1 MLIKTVKIKNFR
13 GYGINADDKEGFYV
27 FDYLDSN
34 FVLLSGYNGFGKT
47 SFFEAIEWC
56 LTDKIRRLEK
66 FEETYHVNDLKRAQY
81 LKFHNSLDKQERKI
95 EVEIIFDNNIKIC
108 RTSYSTS
115 HFAGN
120 GDNYD
125 SELRIFNGNDEI
137 EDVTNATIFK
147 LLIPDIEDLVSKVSE
162 VESKKEIRTLEAK
175 YANTFLNTNMLT
187 QENLSF
193 FLRSTDPN
201 ERRSMF
207 MKLLNLSDIDSL
219 YSRTSSMRRGRGF
232 SNKKREISDKID
244 DISEFLEGI
253 SSFFKLKNL
262 GSIEEYI
269 STLNNRFE
277 NFFKFITEN
286 EIKVESFDK
295 LFSLLPVTLTN
306 YAELMI
312 ETENNKDMVIKSI
325 DKFQKNN
332 SELSIIK
339 EEIKKLEILKIGL
352 DIQNKIEQSQL
363 LKDVD
368 YTYLLNEEKELTGKL
383 DSINDRREINTERIN
398 QLSDFLIDFSNYMR
412 TIDDDTLQIKENL
425 WQLLLY
431 LKERVIKFDHFL
443 GETLPENVSPKIIN
457 PEEVEDINK
466 LRPNYEDLVKQLD
479 DLEKEIAILGTEY
492 STKSTL
498 NKQNLEMLQH
508 VRNFIVENSKDITEC
523 PVCLNSS
530 FDSKSSDESTA
541 SHILSIINSSI
552 SSGNDELRELSRRI
566 TSLMLLRTKV
576 NESIETDFIF
586 VIRGKLENLLSV
598 YMQNYEI
605 VNGHLA
611 RIKTELELEEE
622 KFKKQTA
629 IISEGKDRYEECYKE
644 VFKTEHVPETIKLED
659 LIGQLDKISEEK
671 ETWYKN
677 NKESLGFSVIPNKE
691 EIEQKVVS
699 IQQRDG
705 ILQYYPDNLENLQSE
720 INQFISLI
728 NLYKDS
734 LKYLEEVIEIK
745 LNENYLSKLQKYNE
759 FKIEEKELNNSL
771 EQIEKYEESLKKL
784 HENLTEAQKKAVEN
798 QLSNHPIITWIYES
812 INPHPFYNKLVI
824 TSEENGTNFKNG
836 DSSVNLDQ
844 IFSSAQLNILA
855 LSIFLGLGLSQEYS
869 SIKQLFLDDPIQS
882 MDDVNIL
889 AFIDVLRAILDSNSK
904 HKKIILSTHDDNF
917 AKLLSIKMR
926 NRSFVEYKFS
936 SYGNEGPII
945 EIITN

>member
-1 MLIKTVKIKNFR
+1 MIKTVKIKNFR

-27 FDYLDSN
+27 FNFLDSN

-66 FEETYHVNDLKRAQY
+66 FEETYHANDLKRAQY

-125 SELRIFNGNDEI
+125 SELKVFDGNNQI

-147 LLIPDIEDLVSKVSE
+147 LLIPDIEDLVSKISE

-219 YSRTSSMRRGRGF
+219 YSKTSSMRRGRGI
-232 SNKKREISDKID
+232 SNKKREISDKLVEV
-244 DISEFLEGI
+244 SEFLEGI

-269 STLNNRFE
+269 STINNRIE
-277 NFFKFITEN
+277 NFFNFITEN
-286 EIKVESFDK
+286 EIKIESFDK
-295 LFSLLPVTLTN
+295 LFSFLPVTLTN

-312 ETENNKDMVIKSI
+312 EIENNKDMVVKSI
-325 DKFQKNN
+325 DEFQKNN
-332 SELSIIK
+332 SEVSIIK
-339 EEIKKLEILKIGL
+339 DEINKLLLLKKGL
-352 DIQNKIEQSQL
+352 DVQKKIEQSQL

-368 YTYLLNEEKELTGKL
+368 YTYLLKEEKELIGKF
-383 DSINDRREINTERIN
+383 DSINNRREINTERIN
-398 QLSDFLIDFSNYMR
+398 QLSTFQIDFSKYMG
-412 TIDDDTLQIKENL
+412 TIDNDNLRIKENL
-425 WQLLLY
+425 WELLLN
-431 LKERVIKFDHFL
+431 LKELIIKFDHFL
-443 GETLPENVSPKIIN
+443 GETLPENTSPKIN
-457 PEEVEDINK
+457 PEEVEGIYK
-466 LRPNYEDLVKQLD
+466 LRTKYEDLVKQLEGV
-479 DLEKEIAILGTEY
+479 EKELAILEAEY
-492 STKSTL
+492 NTKSTV
-498 NKQNLEMLQH
+498 NEQNLEMLKH
-508 VRNFIVENSKDITEC
+508 VRDFIVENSKDITEC

-530 FDSKSSDESTA
+530 FESKSNDDSTA
-541 SHILSIINSSI
+541 NHILSIINSSI
-552 SSGNDELRELSRRI
+552 SSGDDELRELSQRI
-566 TSLMLLRTKV
+566 TNSMLLRTEIT
-576 NESIETDFIF
+576 ESIETYFIS
-586 VIRGKLENLLSV
+586 VIKEKLQNISNI
-598 YMQNYEI
+598 YMQNFEI
-605 VNGHLA
+605 VNGHLTVVN
-611 RIKTELELEEE
+611 TELELEDE
-622 KFKKQTA
+622 KFKKQAA
-629 IISEGKDRYEECYKE
+629 IISEDKNRYEECYKA
-644 VFKTEHVPETIKLED
+644 VFKTDQVPDTIIQED
-659 LIGQLDKISEEK
+659 IISQLDMISEEK
-671 ETWYKN
+671 ENWYIN
-677 NKESLGFSVIPNKE
+677 NKDILGFSVIPNKE
-691 EIEQKVVS
+691 EIEQKVAL

-705 ILQYYPDNLENLQSE
+705 ISHYYPDNLENLQSE
-720 INQFISLI
+720 IVQLI
-728 NLYKDS
+728 NLIKLYKES
-734 LKYLEEVIEIK
+734 LKYLDEVIEIK
-745 LNENYLSKLQKYNE
+745 LNDNYLSKLQKYKE
-759 FKIEEKELNNSL
+759 YKLEEKELNSSL
-771 EQIEKYEESLKKL
+771 EQIEKYEDSLKKL
-784 HENLTEAQKKAVEN
+784 HENLTEAQKKAVQN

-824 TSEENGTNFKNG
+824 TTEENGTNFKNG

-945 EIITN
+945 ERITN

>member
-1 MLIKTVKIKNFR
+1 LLIKTVKIKNFR
-13 GYGINADDKEGFYV
+13 GYGINADNKEGFYV
-27 FDYLDSN
+27 FNFLDSN

-66 FEETYHVNDLKRAQY
+66 FEETYHANDLKRAQY

-125 SELRIFNGNDEI
+125 SELKVFDGNNQI

-147 LLIPDIEDLVSKVSE
+147 LLIPDIEDLVSKISA

-219 YSRTSSMRRGRGF
+219 YSKTSSMRRGRGF
-232 SNKKREISDKID
+232 SNKKREISDKLVEV
-244 DISEFLEGI
+244 SEFLEGI

-269 STLNNRFE
+269 STINNRIE
-277 NFFKFITEN
+277 NFFNFITEN
-286 EIKVESFDK
+286 EIKIESFDK
-295 LFSLLPVTLTN
+295 LFSFLPVTLTN

-312 ETENNKDMVIKSI
+312 EIENNKDMVVKSI
-325 DKFQKNN
+325 DEFQKNN
-332 SELSIIK
+332 SEVSIIK
-339 EEIKKLEILKIGL
+339 DEINKLLLLKKGL
-352 DIQNKIEQSQL
+352 DVQKKIEQSQL

-368 YTYLLNEEKELTGKL
+368 YTYLLKEEKELIGKF
-383 DSINDRREINTERIN
+383 DSINNRREINTERIN
-398 QLSDFLIDFSNYMR
+398 QLSTFQIDFSKYMG
-412 TIDDDTLQIKENL
+412 TIDNDNLRIKENL
-425 WQLLLY
+425 WELLLN
-431 LKERVIKFDHFL
+431 LKESIIKFDHFL
-443 GETLPENVSPKIIN
+443 GETLPENTSPKIY
-457 PEEVEDINK
+457 PEEVEGIYK
-466 LRPNYEDLVKQLD
+466 LRTKYEDLVKQLEGV
-479 DLEKEIAILGTEY
+479 EKELAILEAEY
-492 STKSTL
+492 NTKSTV
-498 NKQNLEMLQH
+498 NEQNLEMLKH
-508 VRNFIVENSKDITEC
+508 VRDFIVENSKDITEC

-530 FDSKSSDESTA
+530 FESKSNDDSTA
-541 SHILSIINSSI
+541 NHILSIINSSI
-552 SSGNDELRELSRRI
+552 SSGDDELRELSQRI
-566 TSLMLLRTKV
+566 TNSMLLRTEIT
-576 NESIETDFIF
+576 ESIETYFIS
-586 VIRGKLENLLSV
+586 VIKEKLQNISNI
-598 YMQNYEI
+598 YMQNFEI
-605 VNGHLA
+605 VNGHLTVVN
-611 RIKTELELEEE
+611 TELELEDE
-622 KFKKQTA
+622 KFKKQAA
-629 IISEGKDRYEECYKE
+629 IISEDKNRYEECYKA
-644 VFKTEHVPETIKLED
+644 VFKTDQVPDTIIQED
-659 LIGQLDKISEEK
+659 IISQLDMLSEEK
-671 ETWYKN
+671 ENWYIN
-677 NKESLGFSVIPNKE
+677 NKDILGFSVIPNKE
-691 EIEQKVVS
+691 EIEQKVAL

-705 ILQYYPDNLENLQSE
+705 ISHYYPDNLENLQSE
-720 INQFISLI
+720 IVQLI
-728 NLYKDS
+728 NLIKLYKES
-734 LKYLEEVIEIK
+734 LKYLDEVIEIK
-745 LNENYLSKLQKYNE
+745 LNDNYLSKLQKYKE
-759 FKIEEKELNNSL
+759 YKLEEKELNSSL
-771 EQIEKYEESLKKL
+771 EQIEKYEDSLKKL
-784 HENLTEAQKKAVEN
+784 HENLTEAQKKAVQN

-824 TSEENGTNFKNG
+824 TTEENGTNFKNG

-945 EIITN
+945 ERITN

>member
-1 MLIKTVKIKNFR
+1 LLIKTVKIKNFR

-27 FDYLDSN
+27 FNFLDSN

-66 FEETYHVNDLKRAQY
+66 FEETYHANDLKRAQY

-125 SELRIFNGNDEI
+125 SELKVFDGNNQI

-147 LLIPDIEDLVSKVSE
+147 LLIPDIEDLISKISE

-219 YSRTSSMRRGRGF
+219 YSKTSSMRRGRGF
-232 SNKKREISDKID
+232 SNKKREISDKLVEV
-244 DISEFLEGI
+244 SEFLEGI

-269 STLNNRFE
+269 STINNRIE
-277 NFFKFITEN
+277 NFFKFITGN
-286 EIKVESFDK
+286 EIKIESFDK
-295 LFSLLPVTLTN
+295 LFSLLPVTLAN

-312 ETENNKDMVIKSI
+312 EIENNKDMVVKSI
-325 DKFQKNN
+325 DEFQKNN
-332 SELSIIK
+332 SELGIIK
-339 EEIKKLEILKIGL
+339 DEINKLLLLKKGL
-352 DIQNKIEQSQL
+352 DVQKKIEQSQL

-368 YTYLLNEEKELTGKL
+368 YMYLLKEEKELIDKF
-383 DSINDRREINTERIN
+383 DSINNRREINSERIN
-398 QLSDFLIDFSNYMR
+398 QLSTFQIDFSKYMG
-412 TIDDDTLQIKENL
+412 TLDDDNLRIKENL
-425 WQLLLY
+425 WGLLLN
-431 LKERVIKFDHFL
+431 LKELIIKFDHFL
-443 GETLPENVSPKIIN
+443 GETLPENTSPKKIN
-457 PEEVEDINK
+457 LEEVEDIYK
-466 LRPNYEDLVKQLD
+466 LRTKYEDLVKQLEGV
-479 DLEKEIAILGTEY
+479 EKELAILETEY
-492 STKSTL
+492 STKSTV
-498 NKQNLEMLQH
+498 NEQNLEMLKH
-508 VRNFIVENSKDITEC
+508 VRDFIVENSKDITEC

-530 FDSKSSDESTA
+530 FESKSNDDSTA
-541 SHILSIINSSI
+541 NHILSIINSSI
-552 SSGNDELRELSRRI
+552 SSGDNELKELSQRI
-566 TSLMLLRTKV
+566 TNSMLLRTEIT
-576 NESIETDFIF
+576 ESIETYFIS
-586 VIRGKLENLLSV
+586 VIKEKLQYISNI
-598 YMQNYEI
+598 YMQNFEI
-605 VNGHLA
+605 VNGHL
-611 RIKTELELEEE
+611 TVVNTDLELEEE
-622 KFKKQTA
+622 KFKKQAA
-629 IISEGKDRYEECYKE
+629 IISEDKNRYEECYKA
-644 VFKTEHVPETIKLED
+644 VFKTDQVPDTIKQED
-659 LIGQLDKISEEK
+659 LISQLDMISKEK
-671 ETWYKN
+671 ENWYIN
-677 NKESLGFSVIPNKE
+677 NKAILGFSVIPNKE
-691 EIEQKVVS
+691 EIEQKVAL
-699 IQQRDG
+699 IQRRDG
-705 ILQYYPDNLENLQSE
+705 ISHYYPDNLENLQSE
-720 INQFISLI
+720 IVQLI
-728 NLYKDS
+728 NLIKLYKES
-734 LKYLEEVIEIK
+734 LKYLDEVIEIK
-745 LNENYLSKLQKYNE
+745 LNDNYLSKLQKYKE
-759 FKIEEKELNNSL
+759 YKLEEKELKSSL
-771 EQIEKYEESLKKL
+771 EQIKKYEDSLKKL
-784 HENLTEAQKKAVEN
+784 HENLTEAQKKAVQN

-824 TSEENGTNFKNG
+824 TTEENGTNFKNG

-945 EIITN
+945 ERITN

>member
-27 FDYLDSN
+27 FNFLDSN

-66 FEETYHVNDLKRAQY
+66 FEETYHANDLKRAQY

-125 SELRIFNGNDEI
+125 SELKVFDGNNQI

-147 LLIPDIEDLVSKVSE
+147 LLIPDIEDLVSKISE

-219 YSRTSSMRRGRGF
+219 YSKTSSMRRGRGI
-232 SNKKREISDKID
+232 SNKKREISDKLVEV
-244 DISEFLEGI
+244 SEFLEGI

-269 STLNNRFE
+269 STINNRIE
-277 NFFKFITEN
+277 NFFNFITEN
-286 EIKVESFDK
+286 EIKIESFDK
-295 LFSLLPVTLTN
+295 LFSFLPVTLTN

-312 ETENNKDMVIKSI
+312 EIENNKDMVVKSI
-325 DKFQKNN
+325 DEFQKNN
-332 SELSIIK
+332 SEVSIIK
-339 EEIKKLEILKIGL
+339 DEINKLLLLKKGL
-352 DIQNKIEQSQL
+352 DVQKKIEQSQL

-368 YTYLLNEEKELTGKL
+368 YTYLLKEEKELIGKF
-383 DSINDRREINTERIN
+383 DSINNRREINTERIN
-398 QLSDFLIDFSNYMR
+398 QLSTFQIDFSKYMG
-412 TIDDDTLQIKENL
+412 TIDNDNLRIKENL
-425 WQLLLY
+425 WELLLN
-431 LKERVIKFDHFL
+431 LKELIIKFDHFL
-443 GETLPENVSPKIIN
+443 GETLPENTSPKIN
-457 PEEVEDINK
+457 PEEVEGIYK
-466 LRPNYEDLVKQLD
+466 LRTKYEDLVKQLEGV
-479 DLEKEIAILGTEY
+479 EKELAILEAEY
-492 STKSTL
+492 NTKSTV
-498 NKQNLEMLQH
+498 NEQNLEMLKH
-508 VRNFIVENSKDITEC
+508 VRDFIVENSKDITEC

-530 FDSKSSDESTA
+530 FESKSNDDSTA
-541 SHILSIINSSI
+541 NHILSIINSSI
-552 SSGNDELRELSRRI
+552 SSGDDELRELSQRI
-566 TSLMLLRTKV
+566 TNSMLLRTEIT
-576 NESIETDFIF
+576 ESIETYFIS
-586 VIRGKLENLLSV
+586 VIKEKLQNISNI
-598 YMQNYEI
+598 YMQNFEI
-605 VNGHLA
+605 VNGHLTVVN
-611 RIKTELELEEE
+611 TELELEDE
-622 KFKKQTA
+622 KFKKQAA
-629 IISEGKDRYEECYKE
+629 IISEDKNRYEECYKA
-644 VFKTEHVPETIKLED
+644 VFKTDQVPDTIIQED
-659 LIGQLDKISEEK
+659 IISQLDMISEEK
-671 ETWYKN
+671 ENWYIN
-677 NKESLGFSVIPNKE
+677 NKDILGFSVIPNKE
-691 EIEQKVVS
+691 EIEQKVAL

-705 ILQYYPDNLENLQSE
+705 ISHYYPDNLENLQSE
-720 INQFISLI
+720 IVQLI
-728 NLYKDS
+728 NLIKLYKES
-734 LKYLEEVIEIK
+734 LKYLDEVIEIK
-745 LNENYLSKLQKYNE
+745 LNDNYLSKLQKYKE
-759 FKIEEKELNNSL
+759 YKLEEKELNSSL
-771 EQIEKYEESLKKL
+771 EQIEKYEDSLKKL
-784 HENLTEAQKKAVEN
+784 HENLTEAQKKAVQN

-824 TSEENGTNFKNG
+824 TTEENGTNFKNG

-945 EIITN
+945 ERITN

>member
-13 GYGINADDKEGFYV
+13 GYGINSDDEEGFYV

-66 FEETYHVNDLKRAQY
+66 FEDTYHVNVLKRAQY
-81 LKFHNSLDKQERKI
+81 LKFHNSVDKKERKI
-95 EVEIIFDNNIKIC
+95 EVEIIFDNNIKIS

-125 SELRIFNGNDEI
+125 SELRIFNGNDQI
-137 EDVTNATIFK
+137 KDATNATIFK
-147 LLIPDIEDLVSKVSE
+147 LLIPDIEDLISKISE
-162 VESKKEIRTLEAK
+162 VESKKEIRELEAK

-201 ERRSMF
+201 KRRSMF

-232 SNKKREISDKID
+232 SNKKREINDKLVAV
-244 DISEFLEGI
+244 SEFLEGI
-253 SSFFKLKNL
+253 SNFFKLNNL

-269 STLNNRFE
+269 LRINNIFE

-306 YAELMI
+306 YEEIMI
-312 ETENNKDMVIKSI
+312 ATENNKDMVVKSI
-325 DKFQKNN
+325 DKFQKNF
-332 SELSIIK
+332 SELSFIN
-339 EEIKKLEILKIGL
+339 EEINKLLLLKTGL

-368 YTYLLNEEKELTGKL
+368 YSYLLNEEKELNGKL
-383 DSINDRREINTERIN
+383 DSINNRREINTERIN
-398 QLSDFLIDFSNYMR
+398 QLSNFLIDFSHYVR
-412 TIDDDTLQIKENL
+412 TIDDDSLQIEENL

-431 LKERVIKFDHFL
+431 LKETVIKFDHFL
-443 GETLPENVSPKIIN
+443 SETLPENVSPKKIN
-457 PEEVEDINK
+457 PEEVEGIYK
-466 LRPNYEDLVKQLD
+466 LRIKYEDLVKQLE
-479 DLEKEIAILGTEY
+479 DLEREIDILGTEY
-492 STKSTL
+492 STKSTI
-498 NKQNLEMLQH
+498 NEQNLGMLQH
-508 VRNFIVENSKDITEC
+508 VRKFIVENSKEITEC

-530 FDSKSSDESTA
+530 FESKPSDESTA

-552 SSGNDELRELSRRI
+552 ASGNDELRELSQRI
-566 TSLMLLRTKV
+566 TSLMLLRTKIY
-576 NESIETDFIF
+576 ESIESDFIS
-586 VIRGKLENLLSV
+586 VIREKLQKISNI
-598 YMQNYEI
+598 YTQNYEI
-605 VNGHLA
+605 VNRHLTA
-611 RIKTELELEEE
+611 INTELELEEDSL
-622 KFKKQTA
+622 KKQTA
-629 IISEGKDRYEECYKE
+629 IIIEGKNRYEECYKA
-644 VFKTEHVPETIKLED
+644 VFKTEHVSDTIALED
-659 LIGQLDKISEEK
+659 LTSQLDKISEEK

-677 NKESLGFSVIPNKE
+677 NKETLGFSVIPNRE
-691 EIEQKVVS
+691 EIEQKVVF

-705 ILQYYPDNLENLQSE
+705 IVQYYPDNLETLLNE
-720 INQFISLI
+720 INQINSII
-728 NLYKDS
+728 NLYKKS
-734 LKYLEEVIEIK
+734 LEYLEEVIEIK
-745 LNENYLSKLQKYNE
+745 LNNNYLSKLQKYNE
-759 FKIEEKELNNSL
+759 FKLEEKELTSSL

-836 DSSVNLDQ
+836 DSSINLDQ

-936 SYGNEGPII
+936 SYGIEGPII
-945 EIITN
+945 DIITN

>member
-66 FEETYHVNDLKRAQY
+66 FEDTYHANDLKRAQY
-81 LKFHNSLDKQERKI
+81 LKFHNSVDKKERKI
-95 EVEIIFDNNIKIC
+95 EVEIVFDNNIKIC

-125 SELRIFNGNDEI
+125 SELTIFNGNDQI
-137 EDVTNATIFK
+137 KDVTNTTIFK
-147 LLIPDIEDLVSKVSE
+147 LLIPNIEDLISKISE
-162 VESKKEIRTLEAK
+162 VESKKEIRKLEAK

-232 SNKKREISDKID
+232 SNKKREINDKLVEV
-244 DISEFLEGI
+244 SEFLRGI

-269 STLNNRFE
+269 STINKRFE

-312 ETENNKDMVIKSI
+312 ETENNKDMVVKSI

-339 EEIKKLEILKIGL
+339 EEINKLLLLKIGL

-368 YTYLLNEEKELTGKL
+368 YTYLLNEEKKLIGKL
-383 DSINDRREINTERIN
+383 DSLNSRREINTGRIN

-412 TIDDDTLQIKENL
+412 TIDEDNLQIKENL
-425 WQLLLY
+425 WQLLLN
-431 LKERVIKFDHFL
+431 LKEIAIKFDHFL
-443 GETLPENVSPKIIN
+443 GETLPENVSPKKIN
-457 PEEVEDINK
+457 PEEVEDIYK
-466 LRPNYEDLVKQLD
+466 LRSKYEDLVKQLD

-492 STKSTL
+492 STKSTV
-498 NKQNLEMLQH
+498 NEQNLGMLQH
-508 VRNFIVENSKDITEC
+508 VRKFIVENSEDITEC

-530 FDSKSSDESTA
+530 FDTKSSDESTA

-552 SSGNDELRELSRRI
+552 SSGNDELRELSQRT
-566 TSLMLLRTKV
+566 TSLMLLRTKI
-576 NESIETDFIF
+576 NESIKTDFIS
-586 VIRGKLENLLSV
+586 VIREKLQNISNI
-598 YMQNYEI
+598 YTQNYEI
-605 VNGHLA
+605 VNGHLTG
-611 RIKTELELEEE
+611 INTELELEEE
-622 KFKKQTA
+622 RFKKQTA
-629 IISEGKDRYEECYKE
+629 IIIEGKNRYEECYKE
-644 VFKTEHVPETIKLED
+644 VFKTEHVPDTIKLED
-659 LIGQLDKISEEK
+659 LISQLEKISEEK
-671 ETWYKN
+671 ETWYKI
-677 NKESLGFSVIPNKE
+677 NKETLGFSVIPNKE

-705 ILQYYPDNLENLQSE
+705 IVQYYPDNLESLQSE
-720 INQFISLI
+720 INQLISLI
-728 NLYKDS
+728 NLYKES

-745 LNENYLSKLQKYNE
+745 LNDNYLSKLQKYKV
-759 FKIEEKELNNSL
+759 FKLEEKDLASSL
-771 EQIEKYEESLKKL
+771 EQIRKYEESLKKL

-945 EIITN
+945 ERITN

>member
-1 MLIKTVKIKNFR
+1 MIKTVKIKNFR
-13 GYGINADDKEGFYV
+13 GYGINSDDEEGFYV

-66 FEETYHVNDLKRAQY
+66 FEDTYHVNVLKRAQY
-81 LKFHNSLDKQERKI
+81 LKFHNSVDKKERKI
-95 EVEIIFDNNIKIC
+95 EVEIIFDNNIKIS

-125 SELRIFNGNDEI
+125 SELRIFNGNDQI
-137 EDVTNATIFK
+137 KDATNATIFK
-147 LLIPDIEDLVSKVSE
+147 LLIPDIEDLISKISE
-162 VESKKEIRTLEAK
+162 VESKKEIRELEAK

-201 ERRSMF
+201 KRRSMF

-232 SNKKREISDKID
+232 SNKKREINDKLVAV
-244 DISEFLEGI
+244 SEFLEGI
-253 SSFFKLKNL
+253 SNFFKLNNL

-269 STLNNRFE
+269 LRINNIFE

-306 YAELMI
+306 YEEIMI
-312 ETENNKDMVIKSI
+312 ATENNKDMVVKSI
-325 DKFQKNN
+325 DKFQKNF
-332 SELSIIK
+332 SELSFIN
-339 EEIKKLEILKIGL
+339 EEINKLLLLKTGL

-368 YTYLLNEEKELTGKL
+368 YSYLLNEEKELNGKL
-383 DSINDRREINTERIN
+383 DSINNRREINTERIN
-398 QLSDFLIDFSNYMR
+398 QLSNFLIDFSHYVR
-412 TIDDDTLQIKENL
+412 TIDDDSLQIEENL

-431 LKERVIKFDHFL
+431 LKETVIKFDHFL
-443 GETLPENVSPKIIN
+443 SETLPENVSPKKIN
-457 PEEVEDINK
+457 PEEVEGIYK
-466 LRPNYEDLVKQLD
+466 LRIKYEDLVKQLE
-479 DLEKEIAILGTEY
+479 DLEREIDILGTEY
-492 STKSTL
+492 STKSTI
-498 NKQNLEMLQH
+498 NEQNLGMLQH
-508 VRNFIVENSKDITEC
+508 VRKFIVENSKEITEC

-530 FDSKSSDESTA
+530 FESKPSDESTA

-552 SSGNDELRELSRRI
+552 ASGNDELRELSQRI
-566 TSLMLLRTKV
+566 TSLMLLRTKIY
-576 NESIETDFIF
+576 ESIESDFIS
-586 VIRGKLENLLSV
+586 VIREKLQKISNI
-598 YMQNYEI
+598 YTQNYEI
-605 VNGHLA
+605 VNRHLTA
-611 RIKTELELEEE
+611 INTELELEEDSL
-622 KFKKQTA
+622 KKQTA
-629 IISEGKDRYEECYKE
+629 IIIEGKNRYEECYKA
-644 VFKTEHVPETIKLED
+644 VFKTEHVSDTIALED
-659 LIGQLDKISEEK
+659 LTSQLDKISEEK

-677 NKESLGFSVIPNKE
+677 NKETLGFSVIPNRE
-691 EIEQKVVS
+691 EIEQKVVF

-705 ILQYYPDNLENLQSE
+705 IVQYYPDNLETLLNE
-720 INQFISLI
+720 INQINSII
-728 NLYKDS
+728 NLYKKS
-734 LKYLEEVIEIK
+734 LEYLEEVIEIK
-745 LNENYLSKLQKYNE
+745 LNNNYLSKLQKYNE
-759 FKIEEKELNNSL
+759 FKLEEKELTSSL

-836 DSSVNLDQ
+836 DSSINLDQ

-936 SYGNEGPII
+936 SYGIEGPII
-945 EIITN
+945 DIITN

>member
-66 FEETYHVNDLKRAQY
+66 FEETYHANYLKRAQY

-108 RTSYSTS
+108 RTSFSTS

-137 EDVTNATIFK
+137 KDVTNATIFK
-147 LLIPDIEDLVSKVSE
+147 LLIPDIEDLVSKINKAKD
-162 VESKKEIRTLEAK
+162 KKEVRTLEAK

-219 YSRTSSMRRGRGF
+219 YNRTSSMRRGRSF
-232 SNKKREISDKID
+232 SNKKREINDKLVEV
-244 DISEFLEGI
+244 SEFLEGI

-269 STLNNRFE
+269 STINNRIE
-277 NFFKFITEN
+277 NFFKFITKN

-306 YAELMI
+306 YAKLMI
-312 ETENNKDMVIKSI
+312 ETENNKDMVVKSI

-332 SELSIIK
+332 SELRIIK
-339 EEIKKLEILKIGL
+339 DEINKLLLLKIGS
-352 DIQNKIEQSQL
+352 DIQKKVEQSQL

-368 YTYLLNEEKELTGKL
+368 YTYLLKEEKELIGKL
-383 DSINDRREINTERIN
+383 DSIKNRKEINTERIN
-398 QLSDFLIDFSNYMR
+398 QLSTFLIDFSKYFGM
-412 TIDDDTLQIKENL
+412 IDDDNLRIKGDL
-425 WQLLLY
+425 WELILY
-431 LKERVIKFDHFL
+431 LKEIVIKFDHFL
-443 GETLPENVSPKIIN
+443 GETLPEKVSSKKIN
-457 PEEVEDINK
+457 FEEVEEIHK
-466 LRPNYEDLVKQLD
+466 LRTKYEELVKQHD
-479 DLEKEIAILGTEY
+479 GVEKEIVILEAEY
-492 STKSTL
+492 STKSTV
-498 NKQNLEMLQH
+498 NEQNLDMLKH
-508 VRNFIVENSKDITEC
+508 VRQFIVENSKDITEC

-530 FDSKSSDESTA
+530 FDSKSSDDSTA

-552 SSGNDELRELSRRI
+552 SSGNDELRELSQHI
-566 TSLMLLRTKV
+566 INSMLLRTKI
-576 NESIETDFIF
+576 NESIEMDIISF
-586 VIRGKLENLLSV
+586 IRGKLQKLSNI

-605 VNGHLA
+605 VNGYLTV
-611 RIKTELELEEE
+611 INTELELEEE
-622 KFKKQTA
+622 KFKKQAT
-629 IISEGKDRYEECYKE
+629 IIIENKSRYEECYKA
-644 VFKTEHVPETIKLED
+644 VFKTEQVPGTIKLEG
-659 LIGQLDKISEEK
+659 LRSQLDKISEEK
-671 ETWYKN
+671 ETWYIN
-677 NKESLGFSVIPNKE
+677 NKDILGFSVIPNKE
-691 EIEQKVVS
+691 EIEQKLIS

-705 ILQYYPDNLENLQSE
+705 IVRYYPDNLESLQSE
-720 INQFISLI
+720 IDQLINLI
-728 NLYKDS
+728 NLYKES

-745 LNENYLSKLQKYNE
+745 LNDNYLSKLRKYNE
-759 FKIEEKELNNSL
+759 FKLEEEELDSSL
-771 EQIEKYEESLKKL
+771 KQIKKYEESLKKL
-784 HENLTEAQKKAVEN
+784 HENLTEAQKKAVQN
-798 QLSNHPIITWIYES
+798 QLSDHPIITWIYES
-812 INPHPFYNKLVI
+812 ITPHPFYKKLVI

-836 DSSVNLDQ
+836 DSSINLDQ

-855 LSIFLGLGLSQEYS
+855 LSIFLGLGLAQEYS
-869 SIKQLFLDDPIQS
+869 TIKQLFLDDPIQS

-945 EIITN
+945 ERITN

>member
-1 MLIKTVKIKNFR
+1 MIKTVKIKNFR

-219 YSRTSSMRRGRGF
+219 YSRTSSMRRGKSF
-232 SNKKREISDKID
+232 SNKKREISDKIVE
-244 DISEFLEGI
+244 ISEFLEGI

-269 STLNNRFE
+269 STINNRIE
-277 NFFKFITEN
+277 NFYKYITEN

-306 YAELMI
+306 YAEFMI
-312 ETENNKDMVIKSI
+312 ETENNKDIVLKSI

-339 EEIKKLEILKIGL
+339 DEINKLLLLKIGL
-352 DIQNKIEQSQL
+352 DIQKKIEQSQL
-363 LKDVD
+363 LKDAD
-368 YTYLLNEEKELTGKL
+368 YTYLLKEEKELIGKL
-383 DSINDRREINTERIN
+383 ESINNRRGINTERIN
-398 QLSDFLIDFSNYMR
+398 QLSTFLIDFSEYR
-412 TIDDDTLQIKENL
+412 GTIDDENLRIKENL
-425 WQLLLY
+425 WELLLY
-431 LKERVIKFDHFL
+431 LKEIIIKFDQFL
-443 GETLPENVSPKIIN
+443 VETLPENVSPNKIN
-457 PEEVEDINK
+457 SEEVVDIYK
-466 LRPNYEDLVKQLD
+466 LRTNYEDLVKQLD
-479 DLEKEIAILGTEY
+479 GVEKELAILETEY
-492 STKSTL
+492 STKSTV
-498 NKQNLEMLQH
+498 NEQNLEMLKH
-508 VRNFIVENSKDITEC
+508 VRGFIVENSKDITEC
-523 PVCLNSS
+523 PVCLNSN
-530 FDSKSSDESTA
+530 FDTKSSEDSTA

-552 SSGNDELRELSRRI
+552 SAGNDGLRELSQRI
-566 TSLMLLRTKV
+566 TNSMLLRTKI
-576 NESIETDFIF
+576 NESIETDFIT
-586 VIRGKLENLLSV
+586 VIREKLQNISNK
-598 YMQNYEI
+598 YMQNYEL
-605 VNGHLA
+605 VNGYLTV
-611 RIKTELELEEE
+611 INTELELEEE

-629 IISEGKDRYEECYKE
+629 IIVEDKNRYEECYKA
-644 VFKTEHVPETIKLED
+644 VFKTDQVPDTIKLEN
-659 LIGQLDKISEEK
+659 LISQLDKISEEK
-671 ETWYKN
+671 ETWYIN
-677 NKESLGFSVIPNKE
+677 NKDILGFSIIPNKE
-691 EIEQKVVS
+691 EIEQKIVS
-699 IQQRDG
+699 IKQRDG
-705 ILQYYPDNLENLQSE
+705 MVRYYPDNLESLQSE
-720 INQFISLI
+720 IDQLISLI
-728 NLYKDS
+728 NLYKES

-745 LNENYLSKLQKYNE
+745 LNDNYLSKLQKYNE
-759 FKIEEKELNNSL
+759 FKLEEKELNSSL
-771 EQIEKYEESLKKL
+771 EQIEKYEEALKKL
-784 HENLTEAQKKAVEN
+784 HENLIEAQKKAVQN

-824 TSEENGTNFKNG
+824 TSEENGTNFKNS

-869 SIKQLFLDDPIQS
+869 NIKQLFLDDPIQS

-889 AFIDVLRAILDSNSK
+889 AFIDVLRAILDSKSK

-936 SYGNEGPII
+936 SYGIEGPII
-945 EIITN
+945 ERITN

>member
-1 MLIKTVKIKNFR
+1 MNS
-13 GYGINADDKEGFYV
+13 DDEEGFYV

-66 FEETYHVNDLKRAQY
+66 FEDTYHANDLKRAQY
-81 LKFHNSLDKQERKI
+81 LKFHNSVDKKERKI
-95 EVEIIFDNNIKIC
+95 EVEIIFDNNIKIS

-125 SELRIFNGNDEI
+125 SELRIFNGNDQI
-137 EDVTNATIFK
+137 KDATNATIFK
-147 LLIPDIEDLVSKVSE
+147 LLIPDIEDLISKISE
-162 VESKKEIRTLEAK
+162 VESKKEIRELEAK

-201 ERRSMF
+201 KRRSMF

-232 SNKKREISDKID
+232 SNKKREINDKLVAV
-244 DISEFLEGI
+244 SEFLEGI
-253 SSFFKLKNL
+253 SNFFKLNNL

-269 STLNNRFE
+269 LRINNIFE

-286 EIKVESFDK
+286 EIKAESFDK

-306 YAELMI
+306 YEEIMI
-312 ETENNKDMVIKSI
+312 TTENNKDKVVKSI
-325 DKFQKNN
+325 DKFQKNI
-332 SELSIIK
+332 SELSFIN
-339 EEIKKLEILKIGL
+339 EEINKLLLLKTGL

-368 YTYLLNEEKELTGKL
+368 YSYLLNEEKELNGKL
-383 DSINDRREINTERIN
+383 DSINNRKEINTERIN
-398 QLSDFLIDFSNYMR
+398 QLSNFLIDFSNYAR
-412 TIDDDTLQIKENL
+412 TIDDDSLQIDENL
-425 WQLLLY
+425 WQLLLS
-431 LKERVIKFDHFL
+431 LKETVIKFDHFL
-443 GETLPENVSPKIIN
+443 GETLPENVSPKKIN
-457 PEEVEDINK
+457 PEEVEDIYK
-466 LRPNYEDLVKQLD
+466 LRIKYEDLVKQLE
-479 DLEKEIAILGTEY
+479 DLEKEIDILGTEY
-492 STKSTL
+492 STKSTI
-498 NKQNLEMLQH
+498 NEQNLGMLQH
-508 VRNFIVENSKDITEC
+508 VRKFIVENSKEITEC

-530 FDSKSSDESTA
+530 FESKPSDESTA

-552 SSGNDELRELSRRI
+552 SSGNDELRELSQRI
-566 TSLMLLRTKV
+566 TSLMLLRTKIY
-576 NESIETDFIF
+576 ESIESDFIS
-586 VIRGKLENLLSV
+586 VIREKLQKISTI
-598 YMQNYEI
+598 YTQNYEI
-605 VNGHLA
+605 VNRHLTA
-611 RIKTELELEEE
+611 INTELELEEDSL
-622 KFKKQTA
+622 KKQTA
-629 IISEGKDRYEECYKE
+629 IIIEDKNRYEECYKA
-644 VFKTEHVPETIKLED
+644 VFKTEQVSDTITLED
-659 LIGQLDKISEEK
+659 LTSQLDKISEEK
-671 ETWYKN
+671 EIWYKN
-677 NKESLGFSVIPNKE
+677 NKETLGFSVIPNRE
-691 EIEQKVVS
+691 EIEQKVVF

-705 ILQYYPDNLENLQSE
+705 ILQYYPDNLETLLNE
-720 INQFISLI
+720 INQIDSII
-728 NLYKDS
+728 NLYKKS
-734 LKYLEEVIEIK
+734 LEYLEEVIEIK
-745 LNENYLSKLQKYNE
+745 LNNNYLSKLQKYNE
-759 FKIEEKELNNSL
+759 FKLEEKELTSSL

-836 DSSVNLDQ
+836 DSSINLDQ

-936 SYGNEGPII
+936 SYGIEGPII
-945 EIITN
+945 DIITN